1 MNINKQLQ
9 ELYASKWELLC
20 KALDENGL
28 TGYEYNPLLLRVDD
42 PEDFAGADIRVM
54 IFGQDMSSG
63 NWYEYDRHAPLEIC
77 MDSIKT
83 FDNALGAVKNGKRQ
97 SKGMGGGMN
106 QFINMFN
113 HRNEGKKVRYVWN
126 DIAKMGRELMGNDK
140 REILSRIENE
150 YFPVIKDEINIIK
163 PDIILFFT
171 GNEPYWE
178 SRLQHSLGIDS
189 NSYKPVAQ
197 WNISHIAQVELPCTT
212 YPSVK
217 YAFRTYHPCY
227 FKGRGERYE
236 AIINEIKL

>member
-83 FDNALGAVKNGKRQ
+83 FDNALGAVENGKRQ

-113 HRNEGKKVRYVWN
+113 HRNEGKKVRVWN